1 MKLMRVVLVFC
12 VALMMTIGSLSAQSK
27 VFGVTLTP
35 AQEVQFKAFNDAAA
49 PAKKAI
55 RDNPALSDAEKHAQ
69 MKAVY
74 DGIREKLKAIL
85 TPEQLKEMETAAL
98 TTSTG
103 TSSKFAPSKVFGVT
117 LTPVQQEQFKV
128 INDAAAPAKKAIRD
142 NAALSEDEK
151 RAQMKV
157 VYDGIREKLKAIL
170 TPEQLKDM
178 ETAQKK

>member
-1 MKLMRVVLVFC
+1 MRVMRVFLVFC
-12 VALMMTIGSLSAQSK
+12 VALLLTIGSLSAQSK

-35 AQEVQFKAFNDAAA
+35 AQEVQFKAFNEAAA

-74 DGIREKLKAIL
+74 DEIREKLKAIL
-85 TPEQLKEMETAAL
+85 TPEQLKEMDAATLTA
-98 TTSTG
+98 SSR

-117 LTPVQQEQFKV
+117 LTPAQQEQFKV
-128 INDAAAPAKKAIRD
+128 INDAASPAKKAIRD
-142 NAALSEDEK
+142 NAALTEDEK

-170 TPEQLKDM
+170 TPEQLKEM
-178 ETAQKK
+178 EAAQRK